1 MAPHNH
7 PIKADTTGFA
17 NQQSPGGAIW
27 SQQGDLTNPV
37 NCFSSGTKNA
47 TMSQTMVAMAGNQ
60 QPLQIQNPILGLNFI
75 IATQGVFP
83 SRN

>member
-1 MAPHNH
+1 
-7 PIKADTTGFA
+7 
-17 NQQSPGGAIW
+17 
-27 SQQGDLTNPV
+27 
-37 NCFSSGTKNA
+37 
-47 TMSQTMVAMAGNQ
+47 MSQTMVAMAGNQ